1 MVAKGPT
8 PKITLSAV
16 AAHAGVALSTASVVL
31 SENSEYFRNFSP
43 ATIQRVRRSAQ
54 KLGYR
59 ANLFASGLSA
69 KGSPLFFV
77 VALRDIRH
85 SLTTEKYL
93 WSFDG
98 DLLGGVIDVST
109 RAGVYPIIAMT
120 RPDATELEARNLD
133 RVINGGVFGSIVRAP
148 CPVLEKSLRQRIRD
162 NQPAV
167 VIFPQSLSAWPSNA
181 VDIDNVELGRHAG
194 RLLARQGCRRWL
206 IIRDQEDCEPHAGR
220 ISGFRAVAREAGAEL
235 NTVCSPEAM
244 EARQAAAVIGAAF
257 TRHRP
262 EGVFAVSFRNS
273 DAFLRA
279 CRKAGCK
286 AGRDVLLV
294 GCDCSM
300 IPEAIVPR
308 ITSLEASWR
317 DIGVAAMETLLRM
330 RDTGQARVPNVLV
343 NHQVFGGATCPT
355 D

>member
-1 MVAKGPT
+1 MATKGPT
-8 PKITLSAV
+8 SKITLSAV

-31 SENSEYFRNFSP
+31 SEHSEYVRNFSP
-43 ATIQRVRRSAQ
+43 ATIQRVRRSAE

-69 KGSPLFFV
+69 KGASLFFV

-85 SLTTEKYL
+85 SLGTEKYL

-98 DLLGGVIDVST
+98 DLLGGVIDVAT

-120 RPDATELEARNLD
+120 RPDASEPEARNLD
-133 RVINGGVFGSIVRAP
+133 RVINGGVFGAIVRTP
-148 CPVLEKSLRQRIRD
+148 CPALEKSLRHRIAEG
-162 NQPAV
+162 QPAV
-167 VIFPQSLSAWPSNA
+167 VIFPESLSAWSSNA
-181 VDIDNVELGRHAG
+181 VDIDNVELGKHAG
-194 RLLARQGCRRWL
+194 RLLARRGCRRWL
-206 IIRDQEDCEPHAGR
+206 IVRDQEDCEPHGGR
-220 ISGFRAVAREAGAEL
+220 FSGFRAVAREAGAEIH
-235 NTVCSPEAM
+235 TVCSPEAM
-244 EARQAAAVIGAAF
+244 EARQAAALVGEALN
-257 TRHRP
+257 RHRP
-262 EGVFAVSFRNS
+262 DGAFAVSFRSS

-279 CRKAGCK
+279 CRKVGCK
-286 AGRDVLLV
+286 AGKDVLLV

-330 RDTGQARVPNVLV
+330 RDTGKAQVPNVLV
-343 NHQVFGGATCPT
+343 RHQVVSGETCPT